1 MKMACALLIRSLD
14 LGKNA
19 MRVQFKTVQQ
29 LRAHLP
35 NYAHT
40 TPMGMGPSFI
50 ADNGLM
56 SSLTNATT
64 NSMWFRGFAKGMH
77 RHMGDVW
84 IPDWACTIQEI
95 KAMMTVLEG
104 DWETSYAIKDY
115 LGLKKA
121 ALTMVAVV
129 AGFFGGL
136 RGEEICK
143 IDVGG
148 LREH

>member
-1 MKMACALLIRSLD
+1 
-14 LGKNA
+14 
-19 MRVQFKTVQQ
+19 
-29 LRAHLP
+29 
-35 NYAHT
+35 
-40 TPMGMGPSFI
+40 
-50 ADNGLM
+50 
-56 SSLTNATT
+56 
-64 NSMWFRGFAKGMH
+64 
-77 RHMGDVW
+77 
-84 IPDWACTIQEI
+84 
-95 KAMMTVLEG
+95 MMTVLEG